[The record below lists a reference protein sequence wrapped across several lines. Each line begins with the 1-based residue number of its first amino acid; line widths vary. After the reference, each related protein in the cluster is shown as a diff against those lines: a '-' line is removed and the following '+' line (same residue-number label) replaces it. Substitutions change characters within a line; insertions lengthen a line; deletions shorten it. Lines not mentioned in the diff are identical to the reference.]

1 MTMKQRIRRRL
12 RRAGRGRR
20 TPVRAERRT
29 QQARAPR
36 AGGTVGRRFVQTT
49 VCGLLFASL
58 VLLKL
63 IVPGNLAAFRGTLA
77 QWLVRDADFA
87 AAFAAV
93 GQAAAAPER
102 LADSLGEAYTAVFG
116 AREAIEVSG
125 SAAESAELPPL
136 PLPDYASAEAPE
148 LPFGFSTPLAG
159 TLTSSF
165 GWRDDP
171 NGAGAR
177 FHTGVDL
184 AAEAGTPFASFADGT
199 VGVVGESTVLGRY
212 LTVRHAGGIETL
224 YAHCDTLSAVSGA
237 AVARGETLGTVGAT
251 GNATGAHLHFELLQA
266 GKYLDPLA
274 YLSDVGEG

>member
-12 RRAGRGRR
+12 RRAGRDRR
-20 TPVRAERRT
+20 TPPRAERRT
-29 QQARAPR
+29 HRPPR
-36 AGGTVGRRFVQTT
+36 TGSTVGRRFVQTT

-63 IVPGNLAAFRGTLA
+63 VVPGNLAAFRGTLA

-93 GQAAAAPER
+93 GQAAAEPER
-102 LADSLGEAYTAVFG
+102 LADSIGEAYTAVFG
-116 AREAIEVSG
+116 AREAVEVSG
-125 SAAESAELPPL
+125 SAAETTELPPL
-136 PLPDYASAEAPE
+136 PLPDYASADAPE
-148 LPFGFSTPLAG
+148 LPFSFSSPLTG
-159 TLTSSF
+159 TLTSRF

-177 FHTGVDL
+177 FHTGIDL
-184 AAEAGTPFASFADGT
+184 AAEVGTPFASFADGT

-212 LTVRHAGGIETL
+212 LTVHHAGGIETL
-224 YAHCDTLSAVSGA
+224 YAHCDALSAVSGA
-237 AVARGETLGTVGAT
+237 AVTRGETLGTVGAT